1 MHRTNNNQT
10 LDDVD
15 FTVLAA
21 TSVLGDLMEKCPP
34 AEACRDAFE
43 RMSKATVQMCMSTTG
58 FGFGKDRDEPG
69 MPSRPTLSNTE
80 RSRATTFSEPIGS
93 QYSHPSQSAAV
104 RPRRPPPRF
113 DMNLRDLFPEEIDTH
128 DLPSQSVPQYMFG
141 GSSRLPQQGQ
151 SQVMTSQS
159 TQPSATR
166 TSGHINAGLGMSA
179 NNGSNGQSNQYFNT
193 QQQQSPFYNTSG
205 YGSEFVGIPGM
216 DFLNSAPG
224 DDFNSDMSGIDLGFG
239 MGTEFQHDWND
250 GTQLDLFDG
259 FFFGNGA
266 GGA

>member
-1 MHRTNNNQT
+1 MPQT

-58 FGFGKDRDEPG
+58 FGFGQDRDSPDAR
-69 MPSRPTLSNTE
+69 SRPSLAGAERENPSSYPDPTSSNYSYSAQAPSS
-80 RSRATTFSEPIGS
+80 RSK
-93 QYSHPSQSAAV
+93 
-104 RPRRPPPRF
+104 RPPPKF

-128 DLPSQSVPQYMFG
+128 DLPSQSVSAFNAPTIRQQQTF
-141 GSSRLPQQGQ
+141 QQGPSQATAPPPQGTQ
-151 SQVMTSQS
+151 SMALNMNSQIS
-159 TQPSATR
+159 
-166 TSGHINAGLGMSA
+166 AGLGMGG
-179 NNGSNGQSNQYFNT
+179 NNNASDQAAQFWNP
-193 QQQQSPFYNTSG
+193 QQQQTPFYNSSL
-205 YGSEFVGIPGM
+205 YGSEFVGMPNM

-224 DDFNSDMSGIDLGFG
+224 DDFNTDMSGIDLGFG
-239 MGTEFQHDWND
+239 MGTDFQHDWND

-259 FFFGNGA
+259 FFFGNGN
-266 GGA
+266 GGG